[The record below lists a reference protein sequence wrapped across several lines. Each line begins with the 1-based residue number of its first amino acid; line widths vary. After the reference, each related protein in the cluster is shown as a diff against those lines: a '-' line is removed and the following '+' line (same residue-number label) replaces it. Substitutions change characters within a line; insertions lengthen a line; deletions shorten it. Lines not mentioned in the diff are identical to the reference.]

1 MTTNGNVVM
10 TFFMTGCLTV
20 ASGRLAN
27 EFLSG
32 NVFFHPSTQADGRA
46 APDGT
51 VRTLAEP

>member
-1 MTTNGNVVM
+1 M

-32 NVFFHPSTQADGRA
+32 NIFFHPSTQADGRA